1 MKNPIVLNIES
12 AEILSAMIVEE
23 ILRGQNTY
31 KSETEALRNK
41 IREGVLKTFSYQQLM
56 LKQSN
61 KVTRRTQV
69 A

>member
-1 MKNPIVLNIES
+1 MKNPIVLNIDS
-12 AEILSAMIVEE
+12 AEILSVMIVEE

-31 KSETEALRNK
+31 KSETEALRSK
-41 IREGVLKTFSYQQLM
+41 IREGVLKTFSYQELL

-61 KVTRRTQV
+61 KVARSSQV

>member
-1 MKNPIVLNIES
+1 MKNPIVLNIDS
-12 AEILSAMIVEE
+12 AEILSVMIVEE

-31 KSETEALRNK
+31 KSDTEALRKK
-41 IREGVLKTFSYQQLM
+41 IREGVLKTFSYQELL

-61 KVTRRTQV
+61 KVSRSSQV

>member
-1 MKNPIVLNIES
+1 MKNPIVLNIDS
-12 AEILSAMIVEE
+12 AEILSVMIVEE

-31 KSETEALRNK
+31 KSDTEALRKK
-41 IREGVLKTFSYQQLM
+41 IREGVLKTFSYQELL

-61 KVTRRTQV
+61 KVARSSQV